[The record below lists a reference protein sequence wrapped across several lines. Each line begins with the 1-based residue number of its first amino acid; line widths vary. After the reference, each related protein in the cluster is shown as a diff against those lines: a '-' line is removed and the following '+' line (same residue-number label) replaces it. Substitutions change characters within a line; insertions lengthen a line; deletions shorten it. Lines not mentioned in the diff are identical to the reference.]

1 MINFFVYKII
11 YNIIVYTME
20 HIPFNSKF
28 CHSVKSK
35 NNLNAQCTNNPKK
48 GELFCGKHISNK
60 NIILFKGVVNNIIG
74 FENNTIIDISDKIID
89 NNTSFD
95 NLLDNMVDKL
105 IKDGPLMIDN
115 NENSN
120 NKKDI
125 YDKSEL
131 YHNIMNEIYM
141 NIYSIRNSIKTS
153 QLCKLIETRQSK
165 PNLIRDL
172 KKFIEKERYYIAN
185 EKNIVK
191 IQSIIRKWIIYRR
204 KLCNNDTD
212 IMTFTCKY
220 EIPYKYFYIFKDS
233 TISKKYAY
241 DIRTL
246 LQIINSE
253 YQSCP
258 YTFRPYTDEE
268 KKNILDYSNNLIKK
282 GANLEIQ
289 KPKLTPDEEVI
300 MRMKD
305 IFHEI
310 NMLDNYTN
318 YLWFK
323 SLELYQLIELYIRCE
338 DIWNY
343 RSNMNIESKM
353 KIIKNGIAFKIPV
366 PIIKTFKSKLKLQN
380 ILLDEFERFVKDG
393 INREER
399 KLGAILI
406 LTGLVEV
413 SYDAACA
420 LPHLVQ

>member
-1 MINFFVYKII
+1 
-11 YNIIVYTME
+11 ME
-20 HIPFNSKF
+20 HIQFNNKL

-60 NIILFKGVVNNIIG
+60 NIILFKGVENNIIG
-74 FENNTIIDISDKIID
+74 GNINIVSIPGSNVQNNIENI
-89 NNTSFD
+89 SFD

-105 IKDGPLMIDN
+105 IN
-115 NENSN
+115 NNTEITDEGSLNTEN
-120 NKKDI
+120 NKKEI
-125 YDKSEL
+125 YSKEEL
-131 YHNIMNEIYM
+131 YHNIMNDIYM
-141 NIYSIRNSIKTS
+141 SIYSIRNSIKICS
-153 QLCKLIETRQSK
+153 LNKLIETKQSK
-165 PNLIRDL
+165 PTLIQNI
-172 KKFIEKERYYIAN
+172 KKFIQKERYYSSN
-185 EKNIVK
+185 ENHIIK

-204 KLCNNDTD
+204 ALCNNDTD
-212 IMTFTCKY
+212 ILTFTSKY
-220 EIPYKYFYIFKDS
+220 EIPGKYLYIFNDTLS
-233 TISKKYAY
+233 NKKYLY

-246 LQIINSE
+246 IQIINSE
-253 YQSCP
+253 YPSCP
-258 YTFRPYTDEE
+258 YTFRSYSDEE
-268 KKNILDYSNNLIKK
+268 KKNILNYSNKLIAKGINLDIEK
-282 GANLEIQ
+282 I
-289 KPKLTPDEEVI
+289 KLTPEEEVV
-300 MRMKD
+300 MKMKD

-323 SLELYQLIELYIRCE
+323 KLELYQLIELYIRCE

-343 RSNMNIESKM
+343 RSNMNAESKQ
-353 KIIKNGIAFKIPV
+353 KIINNGIAFKIPIL
-366 PIIKTFKSKLKLQN
+366 IIKTCKSKLKLQN
-380 ILLDEFERFVKDG
+380 IILDEFSRFTKEG